1 MESGRAPRGYIM
13 LSGIIGESCH
23 KYHFCRHKHM
33 FVAKYVF
40 CRDKT
45 RLLSTKLCLYT
56 CLSRQIFVATNIIL
70 SRQNFC
76 RYKHT
81 FVATNT
87 CLSWHSKIMFL
98 ATYNCDKYLSQ
109 KAQFCRNNFFFV
121 TTSILLWRQTR
132 VCRDKNML
140 VATKLL
146 YCTKRFVTTSILLT
160 RQKTCFVATK
170 MILVAARASDTPV
183 WIQFSVIRL
192 SASRLH

>member
-1 MESGRAPRGYIM
+1 M
-13 LSGIIGESCH
+13 LSGIIGGTCH

-33 FVAKYVF
+33 FVAKHVFVATKHVF

-45 RLLSTKLCLYT
+45 RLLSRQNTSFVATKI
-56 CLSRQIFVATNIIL
+56 CLSRQNYACRYKHVVATNIIL

-109 KAQFCRNNFFFV
+109 KAILFSLSRQAYFCGDKHVFVVTKICLLQQNFCTV
-121 TTSILLWRQTR
+121 QNVLSRQ
-132 VCRDKNML
+132 
-140 VATKLL
+140 A
-146 YCTKRFVTTSILLT
+146 YF
-160 RQKTCFVATK
+160 
-170 MILVAARASDTPV
+170 
-183 WIQFSVIRL
+183 
-192 SASRLH
+192 